1 MPKDTWTMHLAAV
14 IIVTL
19 ACIASI
25 LWLALES
32 KPVPEVFT
40 YIATGGGTY
49 LLGVWASDKHG
60 NTGSINDPNE
70 PPK

>member
-1 MPKDTWTMHLAAV
+1 MHLAAV

-25 LWLALES
+25 LWLALDS

-49 LLGVWASDKHG
+49 LLGVWASDKH
-60 NTGSINDPNE
+60 TTSSTNDPNE